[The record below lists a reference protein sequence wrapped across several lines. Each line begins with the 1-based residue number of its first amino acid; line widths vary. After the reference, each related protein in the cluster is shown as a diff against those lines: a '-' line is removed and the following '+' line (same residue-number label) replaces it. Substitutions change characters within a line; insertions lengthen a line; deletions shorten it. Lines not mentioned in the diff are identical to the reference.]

1 MRAPPWTEELQIS
14 GLLLC
19 ASCFQNNSVTP
30 RSISMQSTHQCGLS
44 QLAHHSTFH
53 ELASRCPPRR
63 VVLGSQS
70 DPMTADRVPIF
81 QSTGALH
88 CEAAWRNAWW
98 IRVDHG
104 PHIEPGK
111 QPGKRPN
118 RSTTE
123 IASGGKRERETE
135 KREKGGK
142 QGRTERATKP
152 PSTLSDTSLQPSSH
166 SHSNSRSSNR
176 RRNSSSVICIQGL
189 AVCCTMSASL
199 PFRRSLRR

>member
-53 ELASRCPPRR
+53 ELASRCQPRR
-63 VVLGSQS
+63 VVLGSES

-123 IASGGKRERETE
+123 IASGGKRERL
-135 KREKGGK
+135 KKGRKVGSK
-142 QGRTERATKP
+142 AEQKEQRSHFPPYPTLLSSPAATATATAAAATAAGTAAP
-152 PSTLSDTSLQPSSH
+152 
-166 SHSNSRSSNR
+166 
-176 RRNSSSVICIQGL
+176 
-189 AVCCTMSASL
+189 
-199 PFRRSLRR
+199 